1 MAMIRDLAVQYIT
14 NEKGKK
20 TGVILAIEEFEAL
33 LEDFSDLLI
42 IAERE
47 NEETISHEELLA
59 ELEEDGKI

>member
-1 MAMIRDLAVQYIT
+1 MVMIRDMAVQYIT

-33 LEDFSDLLI
+33 VEDYADLMV

-59 ELEEDGKI
+59 ELEADDAI